1 MCPQPRFYQKGVLPL
16 RNPTRIRKG
25 GRAISLPDIL
35 RDHSGHTTHGS
46 SPPRR
51 KMQRIRTMVAAWL
64 SRKKATKREI
74 LSLVGLL
81 QHATKVI
88 KPGRTFVARMYREA
102 ARLKNLSHFTRL
114 TKDFHSDL
122 CWWHLFMSTW
132 NGVSF
137 MDCSP
142 QTPHADHQITTDA
155 SGSWGCGALFE
166 TQWFQLAWST
176 EWIRMDIM
184 AKELVPIVL
193 SCAVWGPPILRKK
206 LEFRCDNHSLVDAI
220 NKGSSKEPMVMH
232 LLRCLWFF
240 SAFLKS
246 ALRHLTSQV

>member
-1 MCPQPRFYQKGVLPL
+1 M
-16 RNPTRIRKG
+16 
-25 GRAISLPDIL
+25 
-35 RDHSGHTTHGS
+35 
-46 SPPRR
+46 
-51 KMQRIRTMVAAWL
+51 
-64 SRKKATKREI
+64 
-74 LSLVGLL
+74 VGLL

-122 CWWHLFMSTW
+122 RWWHLFMSTW

-142 QTPHADHQITTDA
+142 QTPHANYQITTDA
-155 SGSWGCGALFE
+155 SGSWGCGAVFE

-176 EWIRMDIM
+176 EWTRMDIM

-193 SCAVWGPPILRKK
+193 SCAVWGPLILQKK

-220 NKGSSKEPMVMH
+220 NKGSSKEIFGHAYLAVPLVF
-232 LLRCLWFF
+232 LSFLR
-240 SAFLKS
+240 
-246 ALRHLTSQV
+246 SQR